1 MNDYRIL
8 VVDDEEDLCEILK
21 FNLENEGYEV
31 DTANSAEE
39 ALKMNIGSYNLLL
52 LDVMMGE
59 ISGFKMASLL
69 KKDKKTAQVPI
80 IFITAKD
87 TENDTVTGFNLGADD
102 YISKPFSLREVIA
115 RVKAVLRRT
124 QQGEPERAPEQISY
138 KTLVIDIV
146 KKKTGESLGVEKYAE
161 RIQVTDSHPLRD
173 VKVTREETLK
183 ALNIYEKLKDFPVKS
198 YKQAYLQ
205 MKKFCKKTGFQF
217 DIISPNNILIDTKA
231 KKINLIDPV
240 TPKVNKPVHGDNAD
254 FSKYHGCDSLYPVIC
269 DFIMQKE
276 HLENLTADEKLKWK
290 KSINVIIAK
299 CISAGKIAGFDRNIK
314 QLRVLYE
321 RIERFWNTN
330 ELCNRYDNF
339 IDMYS
344 GTINQEKTIT
354 AALNY
359 KNSEQE
365 RIKEISRL
373 DAANFEEIKPV
384 FEKILEAPHQP
395 KVEFPEI
402 INAVLDKVFEY
413 GSDAKSLVPA
423 LELLFDKEIF
433 CTTKKRLYRL
443 FIALEPE
450 NKKFLDEI
458 GKSAKNPIEKML
470 FKQEFTDLY
479 KKSGKHSQEIYK
491 DAVSGATI
499 PQELADKLWISRTCT
514 NTGSMQEISI
524 KNMIKAYNYIES
536 VKNRKPEVADLVKL
550 HKIVL
555 ADTPEQELI
564 GGRLRTPETDELV
577 RQIFHVT
584 KDPKSVVN
592 DYSASKDVVEDLKKL
607 DEYINKNYD
616 TMDCF
621 THAANIFSEVI
632 RIHPFLNGN
641 GRAAR
646 LFTEEFL
653 LSKGYRLDK
662 WPVYFNSRFDYF

>member
-1 MNDYRIL
+1 MQILFNPQYTNLQFQGRNDTFWKAYNREMNGIPLKDTILKSISDENNLLGEGLSKKGYGLAGIKDYVIRIYKNCFKKEDLDREFVKPKNDYL
-8 VVDDEEDLCEILK
+8 NTLEGVVLCIPGK
-21 FNLENEGYEV
+21 
-31 DTANSAEE
+31 
-39 ALKMNIGSYNLLL
+39 
-52 LDVMMGE
+52 
-59 ISGFKMASLL
+59 
-69 KKDKKTAQVPI
+69 
-80 IFITAKD
+80 
-87 TENDTVTGFNLGADD
+87 
-102 YISKPFSLREVIA
+102 
-115 RVKAVLRRT
+115 
-124 QQGEPERAPEQISY
+124 
-138 KTLVIDIV
+138 IDIV

-499 PQELADKLWISRTCT
+499 PEELADKLWISRTCT

-662 WPVYFNSRFDYF
+662 WPEEILYRKIYSADELAEYIRRSSNYIALVK

>member
-1 MNDYRIL
+1 MQILFNPQYTNLQFQGRNDTFWKAYNRELNGIPLKDTILKSISDENNLLGEGLSKKGYGLAGIKDYVIRIYKNCFRKEDLDREFVKPKNDYL
-8 VVDDEEDLCEILK
+8 NTLEGVVLCIPGK
-21 FNLENEGYEV
+21 
-31 DTANSAEE
+31 
-39 ALKMNIGSYNLLL
+39 
-52 LDVMMGE
+52 
-59 ISGFKMASLL
+59 
-69 KKDKKTAQVPI
+69 
-80 IFITAKD
+80 
-87 TENDTVTGFNLGADD
+87 
-102 YISKPFSLREVIA
+102 
-115 RVKAVLRRT
+115 
-124 QQGEPERAPEQISY
+124 
-138 KTLVIDIV
+138 IDIV
-146 KKKTGESLGVEKYAE
+146 KKKTGESLGVDKYAE
-161 RIQVTDSHPLRD
+161 RIQVTDFPPLRD

-344 GTINQEKTIT
+344 GIINQEKTIT

-555 ADTPEQELI
+555 ADTPGQELI

-662 WPVYFNSRFDYF
+662 WPEEILYRKIYSADELAEYIRRSSNFIAL

>member
-1 MNDYRIL
+1 MQILFNPQYTNLQFQGRNDTFWKAYNREMNGIPLKDTILKSISDENNLLGEGLSKKGYGLAGIKDYVIRIYKNCFKKEDLDREFVKPKNDYL
-8 VVDDEEDLCEILK
+8 NTLEGVVLCIPGK
-21 FNLENEGYEV
+21 
-31 DTANSAEE
+31 
-39 ALKMNIGSYNLLL
+39 
-52 LDVMMGE
+52 
-59 ISGFKMASLL
+59 
-69 KKDKKTAQVPI
+69 
-80 IFITAKD
+80 
-87 TENDTVTGFNLGADD
+87 
-102 YISKPFSLREVIA
+102 
-115 RVKAVLRRT
+115 
-124 QQGEPERAPEQISY
+124 
-138 KTLVIDIV
+138 IDIV

-299 CISAGKIAGFDRNIK
+299 CISAGKMAGFDRNIK

-402 INAVLDKVFEY
+402 INAVLDKVFGY

-662 WPVYFNSRFDYF
+662 WPEEILYRKIYSADELAEYIRRSSNYIALVK

>member
-1 MNDYRIL
+1 MQILFNPQYTNLQFQGRNDTFWKAYNREMNGIPLKDTILKSISDENNLLGEGLSKKGYGLAGIKDSVIRIYKNCFRKEDLDREFVKPKNDYL
-8 VVDDEEDLCEILK
+8 NTLEGVVLCIPGK
-21 FNLENEGYEV
+21 
-31 DTANSAEE
+31 
-39 ALKMNIGSYNLLL
+39 
-52 LDVMMGE
+52 
-59 ISGFKMASLL
+59 
-69 KKDKKTAQVPI
+69 
-80 IFITAKD
+80 
-87 TENDTVTGFNLGADD
+87 
-102 YISKPFSLREVIA
+102 
-115 RVKAVLRRT
+115 
-124 QQGEPERAPEQISY
+124 
-138 KTLVIDIV
+138 IDIV
-146 KKKTGESLGVEKYAE
+146 KKKTGESLGVDKYAE

-344 GTINQEKTIT
+344 GIINQEKTIT

-555 ADTPEQELI
+555 ADTPGQELI

-662 WPVYFNSRFDYF
+662 WPEEILYRKIYSADELAEYIRQSSNFLEQML

>member
-1 MNDYRIL
+1 MQILFNPQYTNLQFQGRNDTFWKAYNREMNGIPLKDTILKSISDENNLLGEGLSKKGYGLAGIKDYVIRIYKNCFRKEDLDREFVKPKNDYL
-8 VVDDEEDLCEILK
+8 NTLEGVVLCIPGK
-21 FNLENEGYEV
+21 
-31 DTANSAEE
+31 
-39 ALKMNIGSYNLLL
+39 
-52 LDVMMGE
+52 
-59 ISGFKMASLL
+59 
-69 KKDKKTAQVPI
+69 
-80 IFITAKD
+80 
-87 TENDTVTGFNLGADD
+87 
-102 YISKPFSLREVIA
+102 
-115 RVKAVLRRT
+115 
-124 QQGEPERAPEQISY
+124 
-138 KTLVIDIV
+138 IDIV

-384 FEKILEAPHQP
+384 FEKILEASHQP

-662 WPVYFNSRFDYF
+662 WPEEILYRKIYSADELAEYIRRSSNYIALVK

>member
-1 MNDYRIL
+1 MQILFNPQYTNLQFQGRNDTFWKAYNREMNGIPLKDTILKSISDENNLLGEGLSKKGYGLAGIKDYVIRIYKNCFRKEDLDREFVKPKNDYL
-8 VVDDEEDLCEILK
+8 NTLEGVVLCIPGK
-21 FNLENEGYEV
+21 
-31 DTANSAEE
+31 
-39 ALKMNIGSYNLLL
+39 
-52 LDVMMGE
+52 
-59 ISGFKMASLL
+59 
-69 KKDKKTAQVPI
+69 
-80 IFITAKD
+80 
-87 TENDTVTGFNLGADD
+87 
-102 YISKPFSLREVIA
+102 
-115 RVKAVLRRT
+115 
-124 QQGEPERAPEQISY
+124 
-138 KTLVIDIV
+138 IDIV
-146 KKKTGESLGVEKYAE
+146 KKKTGESLGVDKYAE

-344 GTINQEKTIT
+344 GIINQEKTIT

-373 DAANFEEIKPV
+373 DAANFEEIKTV

-662 WPVYFNSRFDYF
+662 WPEEILYRKIYSADELAEYIRRSSNFIAL

>member
-1 MNDYRIL
+1 MQILFNPQYTNLQFQGRNDTFWKAYNRELNGIPLKDTILKSISDENNLLGEGLSKKGYGLAGIKDYVIRIYKNCFRKEDLDREFVKPKNDYL
-8 VVDDEEDLCEILK
+8 NTLEGVVLCIPGK
-21 FNLENEGYEV
+21 
-31 DTANSAEE
+31 
-39 ALKMNIGSYNLLL
+39 
-52 LDVMMGE
+52 
-59 ISGFKMASLL
+59 
-69 KKDKKTAQVPI
+69 
-80 IFITAKD
+80 
-87 TENDTVTGFNLGADD
+87 
-102 YISKPFSLREVIA
+102 
-115 RVKAVLRRT
+115 
-124 QQGEPERAPEQISY
+124 
-138 KTLVIDIV
+138 IDIV
-146 KKKTGESLGVEKYAE
+146 KKKTGESLGVDKYAE
-161 RIQVTDSHPLRD
+161 RIQVTDFPPLRD

-344 GTINQEKTIT
+344 GIINQEKTIT

-499 PQELADKLWISRTCT
+499 PQELSDKLWISRTCT

-662 WPVYFNSRFDYF
+662 WPEEILYRKIYSADELAEYIRRSSNFIAL

>member
-1 MNDYRIL
+1 MQILFNPQYTNLQFQGRNDTFWKAYNREMNGIPLKDTILKSISDENNLLGEGLSKKGYGLAGIKDYVIRIYKNCFRKEDLDREFVKPKNDYL
-8 VVDDEEDLCEILK
+8 NTLEGVVLCIPGK
-21 FNLENEGYEV
+21 
-31 DTANSAEE
+31 
-39 ALKMNIGSYNLLL
+39 
-52 LDVMMGE
+52 
-59 ISGFKMASLL
+59 
-69 KKDKKTAQVPI
+69 
-80 IFITAKD
+80 
-87 TENDTVTGFNLGADD
+87 
-102 YISKPFSLREVIA
+102 
-115 RVKAVLRRT
+115 
-124 QQGEPERAPEQISY
+124 
-138 KTLVIDIV
+138 IDIV
-146 KKKTGESLGVEKYAE
+146 KKKTGESLGVDKYAE

-344 GTINQEKTIT
+344 GIINQEKTIT

-479 KKSGKHSQEIYK
+479 KKSGKHSEEIYK

-662 WPVYFNSRFDYF
+662 WPEEILYRKIYSADELAEYIRRSSNFIAL

>member
-1 MNDYRIL
+1 MQILFNPQYTNLQFQGRNDTFWKAYNREMNGIPLKDTILKSISDENNLLGEGLSKKGYGLAGIKDYVIRIYKNCFRKEDLDREFVKPKNDYL
-8 VVDDEEDLCEILK
+8 NTLEGVVLCIPGK
-21 FNLENEGYEV
+21 
-31 DTANSAEE
+31 
-39 ALKMNIGSYNLLL
+39 
-52 LDVMMGE
+52 
-59 ISGFKMASLL
+59 
-69 KKDKKTAQVPI
+69 
-80 IFITAKD
+80 
-87 TENDTVTGFNLGADD
+87 
-102 YISKPFSLREVIA
+102 
-115 RVKAVLRRT
+115 
-124 QQGEPERAPEQISY
+124 
-138 KTLVIDIV
+138 IDIV
-146 KKKTGESLGVEKYAE
+146 KKKTGESLGVDKYAE

-276 HLENLTADEKLKWK
+276 HLGNLTADEKLKWK

-373 DAANFEEIKPV
+373 EAANFEEIKPV

-491 DAVSGATI
+491 DAVSGVTI

-577 RQIFHVT
+577 RQIFHIT

-621 THAANIFSEVI
+621 TNAANIFSEVI

-662 WPVYFNSRFDYF
+662 WPEEILYRKIYSADELAEYIRRSSNFIAL

>member
-1 MNDYRIL
+1 MQILFNPQYTNLQFQGRNDTFWKAYNREMNGIPLKDTILKSISDENNLLGEGLSKKGYGLAGIKDYVIRIYKNCFRKEDLDREFVKPKNDYL
-8 VVDDEEDLCEILK
+8 NTLEGVVLCIPGK
-21 FNLENEGYEV
+21 
-31 DTANSAEE
+31 
-39 ALKMNIGSYNLLL
+39 
-52 LDVMMGE
+52 
-59 ISGFKMASLL
+59 
-69 KKDKKTAQVPI
+69 
-80 IFITAKD
+80 
-87 TENDTVTGFNLGADD
+87 
-102 YISKPFSLREVIA
+102 
-115 RVKAVLRRT
+115 
-124 QQGEPERAPEQISY
+124 
-138 KTLVIDIV
+138 IDIV

-344 GTINQEKTIT
+344 GIINQEKTIT

-499 PQELADKLWISRTCT
+499 PQELSDKLWISRTCT

-662 WPVYFNSRFDYF
+662 WPEEILYRKIYSADELAEYIRRSSNFIAL

>member
-1 MNDYRIL
+1 MQILFNPQYTNLQFQGRNDTFWKAYNREMNGIPLKDTILKSISDENNLLGEGLSKKGYGLAGIKDYVIRIYKNCFRKEDLDREFVKPKNDYL
-8 VVDDEEDLCEILK
+8 NTLEGVVLCIPGK
-21 FNLENEGYEV
+21 
-31 DTANSAEE
+31 
-39 ALKMNIGSYNLLL
+39 
-52 LDVMMGE
+52 
-59 ISGFKMASLL
+59 
-69 KKDKKTAQVPI
+69 
-80 IFITAKD
+80 
-87 TENDTVTGFNLGADD
+87 
-102 YISKPFSLREVIA
+102 
-115 RVKAVLRRT
+115 
-124 QQGEPERAPEQISY
+124 
-138 KTLVIDIV
+138 IDIV

-290 KSINVIIAK
+290 KSINVIIPK
-299 CISAGKIAGFDRNIK
+299 FISPGKIAGFDRNIK

-339 IDMYS
+339 IDVYS

-514 NTGSMQEISI
+514 NTGRMQEISI

-662 WPVYFNSRFDYF
+662 WPEEILYRKIYSADELAEYIRRSSNYIALVK

>member
-1 MNDYRIL
+1 MQILFNPQYTNLQFQGRNDTFWKAYNREMNGIPLKDTILKSISDENNLLGEGLSKKGYGLAGIKDYVIRIYKNCFKKEDLDSEFVKPKNDYL
-8 VVDDEEDLCEILK
+8 NTLEGVVLCIPGK
-21 FNLENEGYEV
+21 
-31 DTANSAEE
+31 
-39 ALKMNIGSYNLLL
+39 
-52 LDVMMGE
+52 
-59 ISGFKMASLL
+59 
-69 KKDKKTAQVPI
+69 
-80 IFITAKD
+80 
-87 TENDTVTGFNLGADD
+87 
-102 YISKPFSLREVIA
+102 
-115 RVKAVLRRT
+115 
-124 QQGEPERAPEQISY
+124 
-138 KTLVIDIV
+138 IDIV

-365 RIKEISRL
+365 RIKEISRV

-564 GGRLRTPETDELV
+564 GGRLRTAETDELV

-641 GRAAR
+641 GRVAR

-662 WPVYFNSRFDYF
+662 WPEEILYRKIYSADELAEYIRRSSNFIAL

>member
-1 MNDYRIL
+1 MQILFNPQYTNLQFQGRNDTFWKAYNREMNGIPLKDTILKSISDENNLLGEGLSKKGYGLAGIKDYVIRIYKNCFRKEDLDREFVKPKNDYL
-8 VVDDEEDLCEILK
+8 NTLEGVVLCIPGK
-21 FNLENEGYEV
+21 
-31 DTANSAEE
+31 
-39 ALKMNIGSYNLLL
+39 
-52 LDVMMGE
+52 
-59 ISGFKMASLL
+59 
-69 KKDKKTAQVPI
+69 
-80 IFITAKD
+80 
-87 TENDTVTGFNLGADD
+87 
-102 YISKPFSLREVIA
+102 
-115 RVKAVLRRT
+115 
-124 QQGEPERAPEQISY
+124 
-138 KTLVIDIV
+138 IDIV
-146 KKKTGESLGVEKYAE
+146 KKKTGESLGVDKYAE

-344 GTINQEKTIT
+344 GIINQEKTIT

-470 FKQEFTDLY
+470 FRQEFTDLY

-662 WPVYFNSRFDYF
+662 WPEEILYRKIYSADELAEYIRRSSNFIAL

>member
-1 MNDYRIL
+1 MQILFNPQYTNLQFQGRNDTFWKAYNREMNGIPLKDTILKSISDENNLLGEGLSKKGYGLAGIKDYVIRIYKNCFRKEDLDREFVKPKNDYL
-8 VVDDEEDLCEILK
+8 NTLEGVVLCIPGK
-21 FNLENEGYEV
+21 
-31 DTANSAEE
+31 
-39 ALKMNIGSYNLLL
+39 
-52 LDVMMGE
+52 
-59 ISGFKMASLL
+59 
-69 KKDKKTAQVPI
+69 
-80 IFITAKD
+80 
-87 TENDTVTGFNLGADD
+87 
-102 YISKPFSLREVIA
+102 
-115 RVKAVLRRT
+115 
-124 QQGEPERAPEQISY
+124 
-138 KTLVIDIV
+138 IDIV

-413 GSDAKSLVPA
+413 ESDAKSLVPV

-479 KKSGKHSQEIYK
+479 KKSRKHSQEIYK

-555 ADTPEQELI
+555 ADTPGQELI

-662 WPVYFNSRFDYF
+662 WPEEILYRKIYSADELAEYIRRSSNFIAL

>member
-1 MNDYRIL
+1 MQILFNPQYTNLQFQGRNDTFWKAYNREMNGIPLKDTILKSISDENNLLGEGLSKKGYGLAGIKDYVIRIYKNCFKKEDLDREFVKPKNDYL
-8 VVDDEEDLCEILK
+8 NTLEGVVLCIPGK
-21 FNLENEGYEV
+21 
-31 DTANSAEE
+31 
-39 ALKMNIGSYNLLL
+39 
-52 LDVMMGE
+52 
-59 ISGFKMASLL
+59 
-69 KKDKKTAQVPI
+69 
-80 IFITAKD
+80 
-87 TENDTVTGFNLGADD
+87 
-102 YISKPFSLREVIA
+102 
-115 RVKAVLRRT
+115 
-124 QQGEPERAPEQISY
+124 
-138 KTLVIDIV
+138 IDIV

-299 CISAGKIAGFDRNIK
+299 CISAGKMAGFDRNIK

-662 WPVYFNSRFDYF
+662 WPEEILYRKIYSADELAEYIRRSSNYIALVK

>member
-1 MNDYRIL
+1 MQILFNPQYTNLQFQGRNDTFWKAYNREMNGIPLKDTILKSISDENNLLGEGLSKKGYGLAGIKDYVIRIYKNCFRKEDLDREFVKPKNDYL
-8 VVDDEEDLCEILK
+8 NTLEGVVLCIPGK
-21 FNLENEGYEV
+21 
-31 DTANSAEE
+31 
-39 ALKMNIGSYNLLL
+39 
-52 LDVMMGE
+52 
-59 ISGFKMASLL
+59 
-69 KKDKKTAQVPI
+69 
-80 IFITAKD
+80 
-87 TENDTVTGFNLGADD
+87 
-102 YISKPFSLREVIA
+102 
-115 RVKAVLRRT
+115 
-124 QQGEPERAPEQISY
+124 
-138 KTLVIDIV
+138 IDIV
-146 KKKTGESLGVEKYAE
+146 KKKTGESLGVDKYAE

-365 RIKEISRL
+365 RIKEISRV

-662 WPVYFNSRFDYF
+662 WPEEILYRKIYSADELAEYIRRSSNFIAL

>member
-1 MNDYRIL
+1 MQILFNPQYTNLQFQGRNDTFWKAYNREMNGIPLKDTILKSISDENNLLGEGLSKKGYGLAGIKDYVIRIYKNCFRKEDLDREFVKPKNDYL
-8 VVDDEEDLCEILK
+8 NTLEGVVLCIPGK
-21 FNLENEGYEV
+21 
-31 DTANSAEE
+31 
-39 ALKMNIGSYNLLL
+39 
-52 LDVMMGE
+52 
-59 ISGFKMASLL
+59 
-69 KKDKKTAQVPI
+69 
-80 IFITAKD
+80 
-87 TENDTVTGFNLGADD
+87 
-102 YISKPFSLREVIA
+102 
-115 RVKAVLRRT
+115 
-124 QQGEPERAPEQISY
+124 
-138 KTLVIDIV
+138 IDIV
-146 KKKTGESLGVEKYAE
+146 KKKTGESLGVDKYAE

-217 DIISPNNILIDTKA
+217 DIISPNNILIETKA

-344 GTINQEKTIT
+344 GIINQEKTIT

-555 ADTPEQELI
+555 ADTPGQELI

-662 WPVYFNSRFDYF
+662 WPEEILYRKIYSADELAEYIRRSSNFIAL

>member
-1 MNDYRIL
+1 MQILFNPQYTNLQFQGRNDTFWKAYNRELNGIPLKDTILKSISDENNLLGEGLSKKGYGLAGIKDYVIRIYKNCFRKEDLDREFVKPKNDYL
-8 VVDDEEDLCEILK
+8 NTLEGVVLCIPGK
-21 FNLENEGYEV
+21 
-31 DTANSAEE
+31 
-39 ALKMNIGSYNLLL
+39 
-52 LDVMMGE
+52 
-59 ISGFKMASLL
+59 
-69 KKDKKTAQVPI
+69 
-80 IFITAKD
+80 
-87 TENDTVTGFNLGADD
+87 
-102 YISKPFSLREVIA
+102 
-115 RVKAVLRRT
+115 
-124 QQGEPERAPEQISY
+124 
-138 KTLVIDIV
+138 IDIV
-146 KKKTGESLGVEKYAE
+146 KKKTGESLGVDKYAE

-344 GTINQEKTIT
+344 GIINQEKTIT

-470 FKQEFTDLY
+470 FRQEFTDLY

-555 ADTPEQELI
+555 ADTPGQELI

-662 WPVYFNSRFDYF
+662 WPEEILYRKIYSADELAEYIRRSSNFIAL

>member
-1 MNDYRIL
+1 MQILFNPQYTNLQFQGRNDTFWKAYNREMNGIPLKDTILKSISDENNLLGEGLSKKGYGLAGIKDYVIRIYKNCFKKEDLDSEFVKPKNDYL
-8 VVDDEEDLCEILK
+8 NTLEGVVLCIPGK
-21 FNLENEGYEV
+21 
-31 DTANSAEE
+31 
-39 ALKMNIGSYNLLL
+39 
-52 LDVMMGE
+52 
-59 ISGFKMASLL
+59 
-69 KKDKKTAQVPI
+69 
-80 IFITAKD
+80 
-87 TENDTVTGFNLGADD
+87 
-102 YISKPFSLREVIA
+102 
-115 RVKAVLRRT
+115 
-124 QQGEPERAPEQISY
+124 
-138 KTLVIDIV
+138 IDIV

-365 RIKEISRL
+365 RIKEISRV

-550 HKIVL
+550 HKIVF

-662 WPVYFNSRFDYF
+662 WPEEILYRKIYSADELAEYIRRSSNYIALVK

>member
-1 MNDYRIL
+1 MQILFNPQYTNLQFQGRNDTFWKAYNRELNGIPLKDTILKSISDENNLLGEGLSKKGYGLAGIKDYVIRIYKNCFRKEDLDREFVKPKNDYL
-8 VVDDEEDLCEILK
+8 NTLEGVVLCIPGK
-21 FNLENEGYEV
+21 
-31 DTANSAEE
+31 
-39 ALKMNIGSYNLLL
+39 
-52 LDVMMGE
+52 
-59 ISGFKMASLL
+59 
-69 KKDKKTAQVPI
+69 
-80 IFITAKD
+80 
-87 TENDTVTGFNLGADD
+87 
-102 YISKPFSLREVIA
+102 
-115 RVKAVLRRT
+115 
-124 QQGEPERAPEQISY
+124 
-138 KTLVIDIV
+138 IDIV
-146 KKKTGESLGVEKYAE
+146 KKKTGESLGVDKYAE
-161 RIQVTDSHPLRD
+161 RIQVTDFPPLRD

-276 HLENLTADEKLKWK
+276 HLENLTGNEKLKWK
-290 KSINVIIAK
+290 KSISVIIAK
-299 CISAGKIAGFDRNIK
+299 CISAGEIAGFGRNIE

-344 GTINQEKTIT
+344 GTINQAKTIT
-354 AALNY
+354 DALNY
-359 KNSEQE
+359 KNSEKE
-365 RIKEISRL
+365 RIKAISRL
-373 DAANFEEIKPV
+373 DAANFEEIKSV

-402 INAVLDKVFEY
+402 INAVLDKVSEY
-413 GSDAKSLVPA
+413 GKDAKPLVPA

-433 CTTKKRLYRL
+433 CTTKKRLYKL

-458 GKSAKNPIEKML
+458 GKSAKNPLEKML
-470 FKQEFTDLY
+470 FKQEFADFY

-564 GGRLRTPETDELV
+564 GGRLRTAETDELV

-632 RIHPFLNGN
+632 RIHPLLNGN
-641 GRAAR
+641 GRVAR

-662 WPVYFNSRFDYF
+662 WPEEILYRKIYSADELAEYIRRSSNFIAL

>member
-1 MNDYRIL
+1 MQILFNPQYTNLQFQGRNDTFWKAYNREMNGIPLKDTILKSISDENNLLGEGLSKKGYGLAGIKDYVIRIYKNCFKKEDLDSEFVKPKNDYL
-8 VVDDEEDLCEILK
+8 NTLEGVVLCIPGK
-21 FNLENEGYEV
+21 
-31 DTANSAEE
+31 
-39 ALKMNIGSYNLLL
+39 
-52 LDVMMGE
+52 
-59 ISGFKMASLL
+59 
-69 KKDKKTAQVPI
+69 
-80 IFITAKD
+80 
-87 TENDTVTGFNLGADD
+87 
-102 YISKPFSLREVIA
+102 
-115 RVKAVLRRT
+115 
-124 QQGEPERAPEQISY
+124 
-138 KTLVIDIV
+138 IDIV
-146 KKKTGESLGVEKYAE
+146 KKKTGESLGVEKHAE

-365 RIKEISRL
+365 RIKEISRV

-662 WPVYFNSRFDYF
+662 WPEEILYRKIYSADELAEYIRRSSNYIALVK

>member
-1 MNDYRIL
+1 MQILFNPQYTNLQFQGRNDTFWKAYNREMNGIPLKDTIRKSISDENNLLGEGLSKKGYGLAGIKDYVIRIYKNCFRKEDLDREFVKPKNDYL
-8 VVDDEEDLCEILK
+8 NTLEGVVLCIPGK
-21 FNLENEGYEV
+21 
-31 DTANSAEE
+31 
-39 ALKMNIGSYNLLL
+39 
-52 LDVMMGE
+52 
-59 ISGFKMASLL
+59 
-69 KKDKKTAQVPI
+69 
-80 IFITAKD
+80 
-87 TENDTVTGFNLGADD
+87 
-102 YISKPFSLREVIA
+102 
-115 RVKAVLRRT
+115 
-124 QQGEPERAPEQISY
+124 
-138 KTLVIDIV
+138 IDIV
-146 KKKTGESLGVEKYAE
+146 KKKTGESLGVDKYAE
-161 RIQVTDSHPLRD
+161 RIQVTDFPPLRD

-276 HLENLTADEKLKWK
+276 HLENLTGNEKLKWK
-290 KSINVIIAK
+290 KSISVIIAK
-299 CISAGKIAGFDRNIK
+299 CISAGEIAGFGRNIE

-344 GTINQEKTIT
+344 GTINQAKTIT
-354 AALNY
+354 DALNY
-359 KNSEQE
+359 KNSEKE
-365 RIKEISRL
+365 RIKAISRL
-373 DAANFEEIKPV
+373 DAANFEEIKSV

-402 INAVLDKVFEY
+402 INAVLDKVSEY
-413 GSDAKSLVPA
+413 GKDAKPLVPA

-433 CTTKKRLYRL
+433 CTTKKRLYKL

-458 GKSAKNPIEKML
+458 GKSAKNPLEKML
-470 FKQEFTDLY
+470 FKQEFADFY

-641 GRAAR
+641 GRVAR

>member
-1 MNDYRIL
+1 MQILFNPQYTNLQFQGRNDTFWKAYNREMNGIPLKDTILKSISDENNLLGEGLSKKGYGLAGIKDYVIRIYKNCFRKEDLDREFVKPKNDYL
-8 VVDDEEDLCEILK
+8 NTLEGVVLCIPGK
-21 FNLENEGYEV
+21 
-31 DTANSAEE
+31 
-39 ALKMNIGSYNLLL
+39 
-52 LDVMMGE
+52 
-59 ISGFKMASLL
+59 
-69 KKDKKTAQVPI
+69 
-80 IFITAKD
+80 
-87 TENDTVTGFNLGADD
+87 
-102 YISKPFSLREVIA
+102 
-115 RVKAVLRRT
+115 
-124 QQGEPERAPEQISY
+124 
-138 KTLVIDIV
+138 IDIV
-146 KKKTGESLGVEKYAE
+146 KKKTGESLGVDKYAE

-339 IDMYS
+339 IDVYS

-555 ADTPEQELI
+555 ADTPGQELI

-662 WPVYFNSRFDYF
+662 WPEEILYRKIYSADELAEYIRRSSNFIAL

>member
-1 MNDYRIL
+1 MQILFNPQYTNLQFQGRNDTFWKAYNREMNGIPLKDTILKSISDENNLLGEGLSKKGYGLAGIKDYVIRIYKNCFKKEDLDREFVKPKNDYL
-8 VVDDEEDLCEILK
+8 NTLEGVVLCIPGK
-21 FNLENEGYEV
+21 
-31 DTANSAEE
+31 
-39 ALKMNIGSYNLLL
+39 
-52 LDVMMGE
+52 
-59 ISGFKMASLL
+59 
-69 KKDKKTAQVPI
+69 
-80 IFITAKD
+80 
-87 TENDTVTGFNLGADD
+87 
-102 YISKPFSLREVIA
+102 
-115 RVKAVLRRT
+115 
-124 QQGEPERAPEQISY
+124 
-138 KTLVIDIV
+138 IDIV
-146 KKKTGESLGVEKYAE
+146 KKKTGESLGVDKYAE

-555 ADTPEQELI
+555 ADTPGQELI

-662 WPVYFNSRFDYF
+662 WPEEILYRKIYSADELAEYIRRSSNFIAL

>member
-1 MNDYRIL
+1 MQILFNPQYTNLQFQGRNDTFWKAYNREMNGIPLKDTILKSISDENNLLGEGLSKKGYGLAGIKDYVIRIYKNCFRKEDLDREFVKPKNDYL
-8 VVDDEEDLCEILK
+8 NTLEGVVLCIPGK
-21 FNLENEGYEV
+21 
-31 DTANSAEE
+31 
-39 ALKMNIGSYNLLL
+39 
-52 LDVMMGE
+52 
-59 ISGFKMASLL
+59 
-69 KKDKKTAQVPI
+69 
-80 IFITAKD
+80 
-87 TENDTVTGFNLGADD
+87 
-102 YISKPFSLREVIA
+102 
-115 RVKAVLRRT
+115 
-124 QQGEPERAPEQISY
+124 
-138 KTLVIDIV
+138 IDIV

-339 IDMYS
+339 IDVYS

-662 WPVYFNSRFDYF
+662 WPEEILYRKIYSADELAEYIRRSSNYIALVK

>member
-1 MNDYRIL
+1 MQILFNPQYTNLQFQGRNDTFWKAYNREMNGIPLKDTILKSISDENNLLGEGLSKKGYGLAGIKDYVIRIYKNCFRKEDLDREFVKPKNDYL
-8 VVDDEEDLCEILK
+8 NTLEGVVLCIPGK
-21 FNLENEGYEV
+21 
-31 DTANSAEE
+31 
-39 ALKMNIGSYNLLL
+39 
-52 LDVMMGE
+52 
-59 ISGFKMASLL
+59 
-69 KKDKKTAQVPI
+69 
-80 IFITAKD
+80 
-87 TENDTVTGFNLGADD
+87 
-102 YISKPFSLREVIA
+102 
-115 RVKAVLRRT
+115 
-124 QQGEPERAPEQISY
+124 
-138 KTLVIDIV
+138 IDIV
-146 KKKTGESLGVEKYAE
+146 KKKTGESLGVDKYAE

-555 ADTPEQELI
+555 ANTPEQEFI

-653 LSKGYRLDK
+653 LSKGYRLNK
-662 WPVYFNSRFDYF
+662 WPEEILYRKIYSADELAEYIRQSSNFLEQML

>member
-1 MNDYRIL
+1 MQILFNPQYTNLQFQGRNDTFWKAYNREMNGIPLKDTIRKSISDENNLLGEGLSKKGYGLAGIKDYVIRIYKNCFRKEDLDREFVKPKNDYL
-8 VVDDEEDLCEILK
+8 NTLEGVVLCIPGK
-21 FNLENEGYEV
+21 
-31 DTANSAEE
+31 
-39 ALKMNIGSYNLLL
+39 
-52 LDVMMGE
+52 
-59 ISGFKMASLL
+59 
-69 KKDKKTAQVPI
+69 
-80 IFITAKD
+80 
-87 TENDTVTGFNLGADD
+87 
-102 YISKPFSLREVIA
+102 
-115 RVKAVLRRT
+115 
-124 QQGEPERAPEQISY
+124 
-138 KTLVIDIV
+138 IDIV
-146 KKKTGESLGVEKYAE
+146 KKKTGESLGVDKYAE
-161 RIQVTDSHPLRD
+161 RIQVTDFPPLRD

-276 HLENLTADEKLKWK
+276 HLENLTGNEKLKWK
-290 KSINVIIAK
+290 KSISVIIAK
-299 CISAGKIAGFDRNIK
+299 CISAGEIAGFGRNIE

-344 GTINQEKTIT
+344 GTINQAKTIT
-354 AALNY
+354 DALNY
-359 KNSEQE
+359 KNSEKE
-365 RIKEISRL
+365 RIKAISRL
-373 DAANFEEIKPV
+373 DAANFEEIKSV

-402 INAVLDKVFEY
+402 INAVLDKVSEY
-413 GSDAKSLVPA
+413 GKDAKPLVPA

-433 CTTKKRLYRL
+433 CTTKKRLYKL

-458 GKSAKNPIEKML
+458 GKSAKNPLEKML
-470 FKQEFTDLY
+470 FKQEFADFY

-641 GRAAR
+641 GRVAR

-662 WPVYFNSRFDYF
+662 WPEEILYRKIYSADELAEYIRRSSNFIAL

>member
-1 MNDYRIL
+1 MQILFNPQYTNLQFQGRNDTFWKAYNREMNGIPLKDTILKSISDENNLLGEGLSKKGYGLAGIKDYVIRIYKNCFKKEDLDREFVKPKNDYL
-8 VVDDEEDLCEILK
+8 NTLEGVVLCIPGK
-21 FNLENEGYEV
+21 
-31 DTANSAEE
+31 
-39 ALKMNIGSYNLLL
+39 
-52 LDVMMGE
+52 
-59 ISGFKMASLL
+59 
-69 KKDKKTAQVPI
+69 
-80 IFITAKD
+80 
-87 TENDTVTGFNLGADD
+87 
-102 YISKPFSLREVIA
+102 
-115 RVKAVLRRT
+115 
-124 QQGEPERAPEQISY
+124 
-138 KTLVIDIV
+138 IDIV

-555 ADTPEQELI
+555 ADTPGQELI

-662 WPVYFNSRFDYF
+662 WPEEILYRKIYSADELAEYIRRSSNFIAL

>member
-1 MNDYRIL
+1 MQILFNPQYTNLQFQGRNDTFWKAYNREMNGIPLKDTILKSISDENNLLGEGLSKKGYGLAGIKDYVIRIYKNCFKKEDLDSEFVKPKNDYL
-8 VVDDEEDLCEILK
+8 NTLEGVVLCIPGK
-21 FNLENEGYEV
+21 
-31 DTANSAEE
+31 
-39 ALKMNIGSYNLLL
+39 
-52 LDVMMGE
+52 
-59 ISGFKMASLL
+59 
-69 KKDKKTAQVPI
+69 
-80 IFITAKD
+80 
-87 TENDTVTGFNLGADD
+87 
-102 YISKPFSLREVIA
+102 
-115 RVKAVLRRT
+115 
-124 QQGEPERAPEQISY
+124 
-138 KTLVIDIV
+138 IDIV

-555 ADTPEQELI
+555 ADTPGQELI

-662 WPVYFNSRFDYF
+662 WPEEILYRKIYSADELAEYIRRSSNYIALVK

>member
-1 MNDYRIL
+1 MQILFNPQYTNLQFQGRNDTFWKAYNREMNGIPLKDTILKSISDENNLLGEGLSKKGYGLAGIKDYVIRIYKNCFRKEDLDREFVKPKNDYL
-8 VVDDEEDLCEILK
+8 NTLEGVVLCIPGK
-21 FNLENEGYEV
+21 
-31 DTANSAEE
+31 
-39 ALKMNIGSYNLLL
+39 
-52 LDVMMGE
+52 
-59 ISGFKMASLL
+59 
-69 KKDKKTAQVPI
+69 
-80 IFITAKD
+80 
-87 TENDTVTGFNLGADD
+87 
-102 YISKPFSLREVIA
+102 
-115 RVKAVLRRT
+115 
-124 QQGEPERAPEQISY
+124 
-138 KTLVIDIV
+138 IDIV
-146 KKKTGESLGVEKYAE
+146 KKKTGESLGVDKYAE

-491 DAVSGATI
+491 DAVSGVTI

-577 RQIFHVT
+577 RQIFHIT
-584 KDPKSVVN
+584 KDPNSVVN

-621 THAANIFSEVI
+621 TNAANIFSEVI

-662 WPVYFNSRFDYF
+662 WPEEILYRKIYSADELAEYIRRSSNYIALVK

>member
-1 MNDYRIL
+1 MQILFNPQYTNLQFQGRNDTFWKAYNREMNGIPLKDTILKSISDENNLLGEGLSKKGYGLAGIKDYVIRIYKNCFRKEDLDREFVKPKNDYL
-8 VVDDEEDLCEILK
+8 NTLEGVVLCIPGK
-21 FNLENEGYEV
+21 
-31 DTANSAEE
+31 
-39 ALKMNIGSYNLLL
+39 
-52 LDVMMGE
+52 
-59 ISGFKMASLL
+59 
-69 KKDKKTAQVPI
+69 
-80 IFITAKD
+80 
-87 TENDTVTGFNLGADD
+87 
-102 YISKPFSLREVIA
+102 
-115 RVKAVLRRT
+115 
-124 QQGEPERAPEQISY
+124 
-138 KTLVIDIV
+138 IDIV
-146 KKKTGESLGVEKYAE
+146 KKKTGESLGVDKYAE

-662 WPVYFNSRFDYF
+662 WPEEILYRKIYSADELAEYIRRSSNFIAL

>member
-1 MNDYRIL
+1 MQILFNPQYTNLQFQGRNDTFWKAYNREMNGIPLKDTILKSISDENNLLGEGLSKKGYGLAGIKDYVIRIYKNCFRKEDLDREFVKPKNDYL
-8 VVDDEEDLCEILK
+8 NTLEGVVLCIPGK
-21 FNLENEGYEV
+21 
-31 DTANSAEE
+31 
-39 ALKMNIGSYNLLL
+39 
-52 LDVMMGE
+52 
-59 ISGFKMASLL
+59 
-69 KKDKKTAQVPI
+69 
-80 IFITAKD
+80 
-87 TENDTVTGFNLGADD
+87 
-102 YISKPFSLREVIA
+102 
-115 RVKAVLRRT
+115 
-124 QQGEPERAPEQISY
+124 
-138 KTLVIDIV
+138 IDIV

-662 WPVYFNSRFDYF
+662 WPEEILYRKIYSADELAEYIRRSSNFIAL

>member
-1 MNDYRIL
+1 MQILFNPQYTNLQFQGRNDTFWKAYNREMNGIPLKDTILKSISDENNLLGEGLSKKGYGLAGIKDYVIRIYKNCFRKEDLDREFVKPKNDYL
-8 VVDDEEDLCEILK
+8 NTLEGVVLCIPGK
-21 FNLENEGYEV
+21 
-31 DTANSAEE
+31 
-39 ALKMNIGSYNLLL
+39 
-52 LDVMMGE
+52 
-59 ISGFKMASLL
+59 
-69 KKDKKTAQVPI
+69 
-80 IFITAKD
+80 
-87 TENDTVTGFNLGADD
+87 
-102 YISKPFSLREVIA
+102 
-115 RVKAVLRRT
+115 
-124 QQGEPERAPEQISY
+124 
-138 KTLVIDIV
+138 IDIV

-240 TPKVNKPVHGDNAD
+240 TPKVNKPVQGDNAD

-330 ELCNRYDNF
+330 EHCNRYDNF

-662 WPVYFNSRFDYF
+662 WPEEILYRKIYSADELAEYIRRSSNFIAL

>member
-1 MNDYRIL
+1 MQILFNPQYTNLQFQGRNDTFWKAYNREMNGIPLKDTILKSISDENNLLGEGLSKKGYGLAGIKDYVIRIYKNCFKKEDLDREFVKPKNDYL
-8 VVDDEEDLCEILK
+8 NTLEGVVLCIPGK
-21 FNLENEGYEV
+21 
-31 DTANSAEE
+31 
-39 ALKMNIGSYNLLL
+39 
-52 LDVMMGE
+52 
-59 ISGFKMASLL
+59 
-69 KKDKKTAQVPI
+69 
-80 IFITAKD
+80 
-87 TENDTVTGFNLGADD
+87 
-102 YISKPFSLREVIA
+102 
-115 RVKAVLRRT
+115 
-124 QQGEPERAPEQISY
+124 
-138 KTLVIDIV
+138 IDIV

-339 IDMYS
+339 IDVYS

-662 WPVYFNSRFDYF
+662 WPEEILYRKIYSADELAEYIRRSSNFIAL

>member
-1 MNDYRIL
+1 MQILFNPQYTNLQFQGRNDTFWKAYNREMNGIPLKDTILKSISDENNLLGEGLSKKGYGLAGIKDYVIRIYKNCFKKEDLDREFVKPKNDYL
-8 VVDDEEDLCEILK
+8 NTLEGVVLCIPGK
-21 FNLENEGYEV
+21 
-31 DTANSAEE
+31 
-39 ALKMNIGSYNLLL
+39 
-52 LDVMMGE
+52 
-59 ISGFKMASLL
+59 
-69 KKDKKTAQVPI
+69 
-80 IFITAKD
+80 
-87 TENDTVTGFNLGADD
+87 
-102 YISKPFSLREVIA
+102 
-115 RVKAVLRRT
+115 
-124 QQGEPERAPEQISY
+124 
-138 KTLVIDIV
+138 IDIV

-354 AALNY
+354 VALNY

-621 THAANIFSEVI
+621 TNAANIFSEVI

-662 WPVYFNSRFDYF
+662 WPEEILYRKIYSADELAEYIRRSSNFIAL

>member
-1 MNDYRIL
+1 MQILFNPQYTNLQFQGRNDTFWKAYNREMNGIPLKDTILKSISDENNLLGEGLSKKGYGLAGIKDYVIRIYKNCFKKEDLDREFVKPKNDYL
-8 VVDDEEDLCEILK
+8 NTLEGVVLCIPWK
-21 FNLENEGYEV
+21 
-31 DTANSAEE
+31 
-39 ALKMNIGSYNLLL
+39 
-52 LDVMMGE
+52 
-59 ISGFKMASLL
+59 
-69 KKDKKTAQVPI
+69 
-80 IFITAKD
+80 
-87 TENDTVTGFNLGADD
+87 
-102 YISKPFSLREVIA
+102 
-115 RVKAVLRRT
+115 
-124 QQGEPERAPEQISY
+124 
-138 KTLVIDIV
+138 IDIV

-514 NTGSMQEISI
+514 NTGSMQEISS

-662 WPVYFNSRFDYF
+662 WPEEILYRKIYSADELAEYIRRSSNYIALVK

>member
-1 MNDYRIL
+1 MQILFNPQYTNLQFQGRNDTFWKAYNREMNGIPLKDTILKSISDENNLLGEGLSKKGYGLAGIKDYVIRIYKNCFKKEDLDSEFVKPKNDYL
-8 VVDDEEDLCEILK
+8 NTLEGVVLCIPGK
-21 FNLENEGYEV
+21 
-31 DTANSAEE
+31 
-39 ALKMNIGSYNLLL
+39 
-52 LDVMMGE
+52 
-59 ISGFKMASLL
+59 
-69 KKDKKTAQVPI
+69 
-80 IFITAKD
+80 
-87 TENDTVTGFNLGADD
+87 
-102 YISKPFSLREVIA
+102 
-115 RVKAVLRRT
+115 
-124 QQGEPERAPEQISY
+124 
-138 KTLVIDIV
+138 IDIV

-365 RIKEISRL
+365 RIKEISRV

-555 ADTPEQELI
+555 ADTPGQELI

-662 WPVYFNSRFDYF
+662 WPEEILYRKIYSADELAEYIRQSSNFLEQML

>member
-1 MNDYRIL
+1 MQILFNPQYTNLQFQGRNDTFWKAYNREMNGIPLKDTILKSISDENNLLGEGLSKKGYGLAGIKDYVIRIYKNCFRKEDLDREFVKPKNDYL
-8 VVDDEEDLCEILK
+8 NTLEGVVLCIPGK
-21 FNLENEGYEV
+21 
-31 DTANSAEE
+31 
-39 ALKMNIGSYNLLL
+39 
-52 LDVMMGE
+52 
-59 ISGFKMASLL
+59 
-69 KKDKKTAQVPI
+69 
-80 IFITAKD
+80 
-87 TENDTVTGFNLGADD
+87 
-102 YISKPFSLREVIA
+102 
-115 RVKAVLRRT
+115 
-124 QQGEPERAPEQISY
+124 
-138 KTLVIDIV
+138 IDIV
-146 KKKTGESLGVEKYAE
+146 KKKTGESLGVDKYAE

-344 GTINQEKTIT
+344 GIINQEKTIT

-491 DAVSGATI
+491 DAVSGVTI

-555 ADTPEQELI
+555 ADTPGQELI

-662 WPVYFNSRFDYF
+662 WPEEILYRKIYSADELAEYIRRSSNFIAL

>member
-1 MNDYRIL
+1 MQILFNPQYTNLQFQGRNDTFWKAYNREMNGIPLKDTILKSISDENNLLGEGLSKKGYGLAGIKDYVIRIYKNCFKKEDLDREFVKPKNDYL
-8 VVDDEEDLCEILK
+8 NTLEGVVLCIPGK
-21 FNLENEGYEV
+21 
-31 DTANSAEE
+31 
-39 ALKMNIGSYNLLL
+39 
-52 LDVMMGE
+52 
-59 ISGFKMASLL
+59 
-69 KKDKKTAQVPI
+69 
-80 IFITAKD
+80 
-87 TENDTVTGFNLGADD
+87 
-102 YISKPFSLREVIA
+102 
-115 RVKAVLRRT
+115 
-124 QQGEPERAPEQISY
+124 
-138 KTLVIDIV
+138 IDIV

-344 GTINQEKTIT
+344 GIINQEKTIT

-365 RIKEISRL
+365 RIKEISRV

-662 WPVYFNSRFDYF
+662 WPEEILYRKIYSADELAEYIRRSSNFIAL

>member
-1 MNDYRIL
+1 MQILFNPQYTNLQFQGRNDTFWKAYNREMNGIPLKDTILKSISDENNLLGEGLSKKGYGLAGIKDYVIRIYKNCFKKEDLDREFVKPKNDYLNTLEGVVLCIL
-8 VVDDEEDLCEILK
+8 GK
-21 FNLENEGYEV
+21 
-31 DTANSAEE
+31 
-39 ALKMNIGSYNLLL
+39 
-52 LDVMMGE
+52 
-59 ISGFKMASLL
+59 
-69 KKDKKTAQVPI
+69 
-80 IFITAKD
+80 
-87 TENDTVTGFNLGADD
+87 
-102 YISKPFSLREVIA
+102 
-115 RVKAVLRRT
+115 
-124 QQGEPERAPEQISY
+124 
-138 KTLVIDIV
+138 IDIV

-662 WPVYFNSRFDYF
+662 WPEEILYRKIYSADELAEYIRRSSNYIALVK